1 MDKDS
6 IKKIV
11 KIELSHLTSRLVEK
25 GYTIK
30 FGPSIIDHICTIG
43 YDEKFG
49 ARPLKRSIQSE
60 VEDFIAAQIL
70 KNIIKENSSY
80 TMSYNKTTEK
90 FKLVEKQ

>member
-1 MDKDS
+1 MT
-6 IKKIV
+6 

-30 FGPSIIDHICTIG
+30 FGPSIVDHICKIG

-70 KNIIKENSSY
+70 KSDVTEGKVYS
-80 TMSYNKTTEK
+80 MSYNKTTEK

>member
-1 MDKDS
+1 M
-6 IKKIV
+6 
-11 KIELSHLTSRLVEK
+11 SHLTSRLIEK

-30 FGPSIIDHICTIG
+30 FGPSIIDHICNIG

-70 KNIIKENSSY
+70 KGGVMEGNTYS
-80 TMSYNKTTEK
+80 MSYNKNTEK